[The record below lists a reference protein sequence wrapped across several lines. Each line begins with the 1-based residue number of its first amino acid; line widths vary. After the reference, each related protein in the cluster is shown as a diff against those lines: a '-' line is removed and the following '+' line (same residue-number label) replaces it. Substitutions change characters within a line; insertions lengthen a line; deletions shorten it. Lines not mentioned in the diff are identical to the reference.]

1 MILAALAI
9 AGGTG
14 LIGAA
19 CVIPQTARDIRPD
32 AKIEQAIRL
41 IAIVPEQESWQINRA
56 RMVQF
61 RTPEGHCESPLP
73 AVLVEEVP
81 MTVKIDSTEPN
92 VFPAVEG
99 VDVHDAGRNAEVILG
114 TKIEGQLTTVTIKL
128 SYEQAEALAD
138 LLEPFR
144 KS

>member
-1 MILAALAI
+1 
-9 AGGTG
+9 
-14 LIGAA
+14 
-19 CVIPQTARDIRPD
+19 
-32 AKIEQAIRL
+32 
-41 IAIVPEQESWQINRA
+41 
-56 RMVQF
+56 
-61 RTPEGHCESPLP
+61 
-73 AVLVEEVP
+73 

-99 VDVHDAGRNAEVILG
+99 VDVHDEGRNAEVILG

-138 LLEPFR
+138 LLEPFQ